1 MENLTAPSPADTTG
15 GIDELLTYM
24 DAPAEPAE
32 AQAVAFEAPAAARLG
47 MGSLMRKIPV
57 TLTLELGSTR
67 VSLEDL
73 AHLSTDSVVEL
84 DALAGEPLTIKVNGV
99 SIGKAVVVISGE
111 NYGLKVVEISDLNLD
126 SLAA

>member
-1 MENLTAPSPADTTG
+1 MENHPASLTPDATG
-15 GIDELLTYM
+15 SIDELLSYM
-24 DAPAEPAE
+24 DGPAEKPLAE
-32 AQAVAFEAPAAARLG
+32 PVAFEPPAPRLG
-47 MGSLMRKIPV
+47 LGSLMRKIPV

-73 AHLSTDSVVEL
+73 THLTTDSVVEL

-99 SIGKAVVVISGE
+99 SIGKAIVVISGE

>member
-1 MENLTAPSPADTTG
+1 MENLSATLHTDATG
-15 GIDELLTYM
+15 GLDELLSAM
-24 DAPAEPAE
+24 DEPA
-32 AQAVAFEAPAAARLG
+32 AAAPVAFEAPLAPRLG
-47 MGSLMRKIPV
+47 LGGLMRKIPV

-73 AHLSTDSVVEL
+73 AHLTTDSVVEL

-99 SIGKAVVVISGE
+99 SIGKAIVVISGE

>member
-1 MENLTAPSPADTTG
+1 MENPTATLHPDATG
-15 GIDELLTYM
+15 GLDELLSAM
-24 DAPAEPAE
+24 DEPA
-32 AQAVAFEAPAAARLG
+32 APAATPAAAFEVPPAPRLG
-47 MGSLMRKIPV
+47 LGGLMRKIPV

-73 AHLSTDSVVEL
+73 AHLTTDSVVEL

-99 SIGKAVVVISGE
+99 SIGKAIVVISGE

>member
-1 MENLTAPSPADTTG
+1 MENLTAPLPADATG
-15 GIDELLTYM
+15 GIDELLSYM
-24 DAPAEPAE
+24 DGPAEKPVAEPVVLETPA
-32 AQAVAFEAPAAARLG
+32 PRLG
-47 MGSLMRKIPV
+47 LGSLMRKIPV

>member
-1 MENLTAPSPADTTG
+1 MENHPASLTPDATG
-15 GIDELLTYM
+15 SIDELLSYM
-24 DAPAEPAE
+24 DGPADKPLAEP
-32 AQAVAFEAPAAARLG
+32 VAFEAPAPRQGL
-47 MGSLMRKIPV
+47 GSLMRKIPV

-73 AHLSTDSVVEL
+73 THLTTDSVVEL

-99 SIGKAVVVISGE
+99 SIGKAIVVISGE

>member
-1 MENLTAPSPADTTG
+1 
-15 GIDELLTYM
+15 M

>member
-1 MENLTAPSPADTTG
+1 MENLSAPLLSDATDG
-15 GIDELLTYM
+15 LDELLSAM
-24 DAPAEPAE
+24 DEPA
-32 AQAVAFEAPAAARLG
+32 AAAPVAFEAPPAPRLG
-47 MGSLMRKIPV
+47 LGSLMRKIPV

>member
-1 MENLTAPSPADTTG
+1 MENLTAPLPADAAG
-15 GIDELLTYM
+15 GIDELLSYM
-24 DAPAEPAE
+24 DGPAEKPAAE
-32 AQAVAFEAPAAARLG
+32 PVAFETAPAPRLG

>member
-1 MENLTAPSPADTTG
+1 MENLTAPLPADAAG
-15 GIDELLTYM
+15 GIDELLSYM
-24 DAPAEPAE
+24 DGPAEKPAAE
-32 AQAVAFEAPAAARLG
+32 PVAFEAPAPRLG

>member
-1 MENLTAPSPADTTG
+1 MENPTATLPTNATG
-15 GIDELLTYM
+15 GLDELLSYM
-24 DAPAEPAE
+24 DGPPEKPAVEPA
-32 AQAVAFEAPAAARLG
+32 APETPAPRLG

>member
-1 MENLTAPSPADTTG
+1 MENLTAPLPADAAG
-15 GIDELLTYM
+15 GIDELLSYM
-24 DAPAEPAE
+24 DSPAEKPAPE
-32 AQAVAFEAPAAARLG
+32 PVAFEAPAPRLG

>member
-1 MENLTAPSPADTTG
+1 MENLTAPLPADAAG
-15 GIDELLTYM
+15 GIDELLSYM
-24 DAPAEPAE
+24 DGPAEKPAAE
-32 AQAVAFEAPAAARLG
+32 PVAFEAPAPRLG

-99 SIGKAVVVISGE
+99 SIGKAVVVVSGE

>member
-1 MENLTAPSPADTTG
+1 MENLTAPSPADATG
-15 GIDELLTYM
+15 GIDELLSYM
-24 DAPAEPAE
+24 DGPAEKPVAE
-32 AQAVAFEAPAAARLG
+32 PVAFEAPAPRLG

-99 SIGKAVVVISGE
+99 SIGKAVVVVSGE
-111 NYGLKVVEISDLNLD
+111 NYGLKVVEISDLNVD